1 MFVVSAIALATS
13 LYYLTL
19 CLIQRK
25 WLEGAANLCVVLTCL
40 YALVSATIWL

>member
-1 MFVVSAIALATS
+1 MFVLSAVGLATS

-19 CLIQRK
+19 CVIQQK
-25 WLEGAANLCVVLTCL
+25 WLEGGANLCVALTCL